1 MRHTLN
7 STILTAATLLLAGAP
22 CLAQSDIVP
31 ARPQSRPIAVINA
44 VVHTATT
51 GTAGFEN
58 GVIEN
63 GHVLFDGGRITS
75 VGPGMPTL
83 PADCEIIDAKGRHLA
98 PGFCAF
104 PTAIG
109 LVETLQVEVTDDR
122 VEVGDLRPEVTPAVA
137 INPDSD
143 LITVSR
149 AAGIL
154 LSVSVPDGGLI
165 SGNASA
171 LRLDGWTPE
180 EITIDPSVGLVMTW
194 PMVEPARSFASRR
207 SPEEQKRRAME
218 ELARIARFFDD
229 MKAILAARA
238 ADPTVAHDQR
248 AEAMRDVLSGKD
260 PVFVQVG
267 RTAQIESAVA
277 WCTARGMRCVIVG
290 GDGIER
296 AIPLLQAHKVAVIL
310 NGIHRIPGNRHAPTD
325 EAYTLPRKLAEAG
338 IEFSIA
344 TGDEPA
350 HTRNLPH
357 HAATAAAFG
366 LDREAA
372 LRAVTATPCR
382 LAGIGNRY
390 GTIETLRS
398 ATLILTE
405 GHPLEITSSVTHAW
419 IDGRAIDLDSH
430 QSQMKAKYDEK
441 IDRALEKK

>member
-7 STILTAATLLLAGAP
+7 STILTAAALLLAGAP

-83 PADCEIIDAKGRHLA
+83 PADCKVIDAKGRHLA

-180 EITIDPSVGLVMTW
+180 ELTIDPSVGLVMTW

-267 RTAQIESAVA
+267 STAQIESAVA

-310 NGIHRIPGNRHAPTD
+310 NGIHRIP
-325 EAYTLPRKLAEAG
+325 
-338 IEFSIA
+338 
-344 TGDEPA
+344 
-350 HTRNLPH
+350 
-357 HAATAAAFG
+357 ATAT
-366 LDREAA
+366 RPPTRRTRC
-372 LRAVTATPCR
+372 RASSPRRASSSRSPRATSPRTPATCRTTPPPPPHSASTARPRCAPSPPRPAVSRASATATEPSRRCGAPR
-382 LAGIGNRY
+382 SSSPKGI
-390 GTIETLRS
+390 RS
-398 ATLILTE
+398 RSPARSPMPGSTAA
-405 GHPLEITSSVTHAW
+405 PSTSTRT
-419 IDGRAIDLDSH
+419 RA
-430 QSQMKAKYDEK
+430 
-441 IDRALEKK
+441 R

>member
-1 MRHTLN
+1 MTKHT
-7 STILTAATLLLAGAP
+7 SIATLVALAGSTTCAF
-22 CLAQSDIVP
+22 AQSDIVP

-83 PADCEIIDAKGRHLA
+83 PADCEVIDAKGRHLA

-180 EITIDPSVGLVMTW
+180 ELTIDPSVGLVMTW

-207 SPEEQKRRAME
+207 SPEEQRRRATE
-218 ELARIARFFDD
+218 DLARIARFFDD
-229 MKAILAARA
+229 MKAVLEARA
-238 ADPTVAHDQR
+238 ADATVAHDQR

-267 RTAQIESAVA
+267 SAAQIKAMK
-277 WCTARGMRCVIVG
+277 TAIAQATREVR
-290 GDGIER
+290 DQARALAREER
-296 AIPLLQAHKVAVIL
+296 ATAKA
-310 NGIHRIPGNRHAPTD
+310 A
-325 EAYTLPRKLAEAG
+325 AAAA
-338 IEFSIA
+338 A
-344 TGDEPA
+344 TGGRGSPSKALA
-350 HTRNLPH
+350 HIVMLKEMEFRLYPPSNAMMTRP
-357 HAATAAAFG
+357 
-366 LDREAA
+366 
-372 LRAVTATPCR
+372 
-382 LAGIGNRY
+382 LA
-390 GTIETLRS
+390 
-398 ATLILTE
+398 
-405 GHPLEITSSVTHAW
+405 
-419 IDGRAIDLDSH
+419 
-430 QSQMKAKYDEK
+430 KACK
-441 IDRALEKK
+441 

>member
-1 MRHTLN
+1 MTYTHR
-7 STILTAATLLLAGAP
+7 ILPLALGLLLASHTH
-22 CLAQSDIVP
+22 AQSDIVP

-44 VVHTATT
+44 VVHTATE
-51 GTAGFEN
+51 GN
-58 GVIEN
+58 PVIEN

-75 VGPGMPTL
+75 IGPGMPTL
-83 PADCEIIDAKGRHLA
+83 PADCEVIDAKGRHLA

-104 PTAIG
+104 PTSIG
-109 LVETLQVEVTDDR
+109 LVETLQVEATDDR
-122 VEVGDLRPEVTPAVA
+122 TEVGDLRPEVTPAVA

-154 LSVSVPDGGLI
+154 ISVSVPDGGLI
-165 SGNASA
+165 SGSASA
-171 LRLDGWTPE
+171 LRMDGWTPE
-180 EITIDPSVGLVMTW
+180 ELTIDPSIGLVMTW

-218 ELARIARFFDD
+218 DLGRIARFFDE
-229 MKAILAARA
+229 MKAILAARS
-238 ADPTVAHDQR
+238 ADPAVAHDQR

-267 RTAQIESAVA
+267 STAQIESCVA
-277 WCTARGMRCVIVG
+277 WFKSRGMRCVIVG

-296 AIPLLQAHKVAVIL
+296 AIPLLQAEKVAVIL
-310 NGIHRIPGNRHAPTD
+310 NGIHRIPGNRHAPSD

-372 LRAVTATPCR
+372 LRAITATPCR
-382 LAGIGNRY
+382 LAGLDTRY
-390 GTIETLRS
+390 GTIAPLRS
-398 ATLILTE
+398 ATIIMTA
-405 GHPLEITSSVTHAW
+405 GHPLELTSDVAAAW
-419 IDGRAIDLDSH
+419 IDGERLDLASH
-430 QSQMKAKYDEK
+430 QSQMKAKYDRK
-441 IDRALEKK
+441 LDDARR